1 MELALGLIVLTGAL
15 VVSHR
20 LRPKY
25 HPLHV
30 AFTATAFG
38 ILFLV
43 AGAIGLTIGKSNWSI
58 VRGTWSDGVVWWEI
72 AYGAV
77 ALLFAVYFWRKGL
90 QTERN

>member
-1 MELALGLIVLTGAL
+1 MELALGLAMLTAAL
-15 VVSHR
+15 VTSHR

-38 ILFLV
+38 ILFVV
-43 AGAIGLTIGKSNWSI
+43 AGAMGLTIGRSNWSM

-72 AYGAV
+72 GYGAI
-77 ALLFAVYFWRKGL
+77 ALLFALHFWRKGL
-90 QTERN
+90 QMET